1 MKKMLTS
8 FTKFT
13 TGEGER
19 VSFTFSEVSEKGE
32 LVDQNNKGNFIVMD
46 DELLSHL
53 QAVDNYIREN
63 YLKEE

>member
-19 VSFTFSEVSEKGE
+19 VSFTFSEVSEKGQ

>member
-1 MKKMLTS
+1 MLTS

-19 VSFTFSEVSEKGE
+19 VSFTYSEVSEKGE
-32 LVDQNNKGNFIVMD
+32 LLNPNVKGNFIVMS

-53 QAVDNYIREN
+53 QAVDNYIKEN
-63 YLKEE
+63 YLTEE

>member
-1 MKKMLTS
+1 MLTS

-32 LVDQNNKGNFIVMD
+32 LVNPNIKGNFIVMS

-53 QAVDNYIREN
+53 KAVDDYIKEN
-63 YLKEE
+63 YLKEK

>member
-46 DELLSHL
+46 DELLLHL

>member
-1 MKKMLTS
+1 MLTS

-19 VSFTFSEVSEKGE
+19 VSFTFSEVSERGE
-32 LVDQNNKGNFIVMD
+32 LVNANNKGNFIVMD

-53 QAVDNYIREN
+53 QAVDNYIKEN
-63 YLKEE
+63 YLTEE

>member
-8 FTKFT
+8 FTKFKS
-13 TGEGER
+13 GEGER

-32 LVDQNNKGNFIVMD
+32 LLNPNVKGNFIVMS

-53 QAVDNYIREN
+53 KAVDDYIKEN
-63 YLKEE
+63 YLTEE

>member
-1 MKKMLTS
+1 MKKMLNS

-19 VSFTFSEVSEKGE
+19 VSFTFSEVSEKGQ

>member
-1 MKKMLTS
+1 MKKLLTS

-32 LVDQNNKGNFIVMD
+32 LVNPNNKGNFVVMD

-53 QAVDNYIREN
+53 QAVDNYIKEN
-63 YLKEE
+63 YLTEE

>member
-63 YLKEE
+63 YLKEK

>member
-1 MKKMLTS
+1 MLTS

-32 LVDQNNKGNFIVMD
+32 LLNPNVKGNFIVMS

-53 QAVDNYIREN
+53 KAVDDYIKEN

>member
-32 LVDQNNKGNFIVMD
+32 LVNSNNKGNFIVMD

>member
-19 VSFTFSEVSEKGE
+19 VSFTFSEVSERGE
-32 LVDQNNKGNFIVMD
+32 LVNANNKGNFIVMD

-53 QAVDNYIREN
+53 QAVDNYIKEN
-63 YLKEE
+63 YLTEE

>member
-1 MKKMLTS
+1 MLTS

-32 LVDQNNKGNFIVMD
+32 LVNQNIKGNFIVMD

-53 QAVDNYIREN
+53 KAVDDYKEN

>member
-32 LVDQNNKGNFIVMD
+32 LVSPNNKGNFIVMN

-53 QAVDNYIREN
+53 QAVDNYIKEN
-63 YLKEE
+63 YLTEE

>member
-1 MKKMLTS
+1 MLTS

-19 VSFTFSEVSEKGE
+19 VSFTYSEVSEKGE
-32 LVDQNNKGNFIVMD
+32 LLNPTVKGNFIVMS

-53 QAVDNYIREN
+53 KAVDDYIKEN

>member
-32 LVDQNNKGNFIVMD
+32 LVNANNKGNFVVMD

-53 QAVDNYIREN
+53 QAVDNYIKEN

>member
-19 VSFTFSEVSEKGE
+19 VSFTFSEVSERGE
-32 LVDQNNKGNFIVMD
+32 LVNANNKGNFIVMD

-53 QAVDNYIREN
+53 QAVDNYIKEN

>member
-32 LVDQNNKGNFIVMD
+32 LVNPNIKGNFIVMS
-46 DELLSHL
+46 DEILSHL
-53 QAVDNYIREN
+53 KAVDDYIKEN